1 MSPIVIL
8 ITIAAYFAVLFLV
21 SWIAGRNADNAGFF
35 SGNRQSNWIVV
46 AMSTIG
52 AAISG
57 VTFVSVPGM
66 VEGAGFSY
74 MQMVLGFTVGQI
86 IVAYVLIPMY
96 YKMNLTSIYQYLE
109 TRFGITTYKT
119 GAWIFFVSKML
130 GAGVRLFVVGSVL
143 QLLVFGPLGMPFWV
157 NTVFTVGIVYL
168 ITFKGGVKSVIWTD
182 LLKTTCLILSVILC
196 IVFVMKSG
204 VSFEGF
210 GSSSMSRTFF
220 FDDPN
225 DGKFFWKQFLA
236 GIFLVIATTGLDQ
249 DLMQRTLSCR
259 NYRDAQKN
267 MVTGAIMQI
276 FVIFLFLVLG
286 WLLYTYA
293 AQTGVSLEGLKGD
306 DVFPYLAT
314 GSYFPVIVGVL
325 FIVGFIASAYSAAG
339 SALTALTTSFTID
352 ILGKNESEKEND
364 INEFKEQKNSQLS
377 TKKLLSTLNPQLSTQ
392 KTRKIVHAAMA
403 VLMAIC
409 IYVIWILNDDSVI
422 QTVYKVASYT
432 YGPLLGMFCFGMFTR
447 LQVRDRLLPLAVILA
462 PVITWILDANSAAWF
477 AGYQFSHE
485 RLILNALLTFIFMLI
500 LAKPKTNTPLA
511 E

>member
-1 MSPIVIL
+1 MSPIIIL
-8 ITIAAYFAVLFLV
+8 ITIAAYFAVLFLI
-21 SWIAGRNADNAGFF
+21 SWLAGRNTDNAGFF
-35 SGNRQSNWIVV
+35 SGNKSSNWVVV

-109 TRFGITTYKT
+109 NRFGVTTYKT

-143 QLLVFGPLGMPFWV
+143 QLLVFQPLGMPFWL
-157 NTVFTVGIVYL
+157 NTIFTVGIVYL

-182 LLKTTCLILSVILC
+182 LLKTTCLILSVVLC

-204 VSFEGF
+204 VGFSGF
-210 GSSSMSRTFF
+210 GESSMSRTFF

-225 DGKFFWKQFLA
+225 DGKYFWKQFFA
-236 GIFLVIATTGLDQ
+236 GIFLLIATTGLDQ

-267 MVTGAIMQI
+267 IVTGAIMQI
-276 FVIFLFLVLG
+276 VVIFLFLVLG

-293 AQTGVSLEGLKGD
+293 AQTGVALVNPEDGTPLKGD
-306 DVFPYLAT
+306 DVFPFLAT
-314 GSYFPVIVGVL
+314 GNYFPMIVGIL

-352 ILGKNESEKEND
+352 ILGRSVETQQDTSDEKN
-364 INEFKEQKNSQLS
+364 KNTTRTRQL
-377 TKKLLSTLNPQLSTQ
+377 
-392 KTRKIVHAAMA
+392 VHAAMA
-403 VLMAIC
+403 VLMAVC

-447 LQVRDRLLPLAVILA
+447 LQVRDKLLPVAVVLA
-462 PVITWILDANSAAWF
+462 PVITWILDANSVAWF
-477 AGYQFSHE
+477 SGYQFSHE
-485 RLILNALLTFIFMLI
+485 RLIINALLTFIFMLCI
-500 LAKPKTNTPLA
+500 SKPAKKTA
-511 E
+511 